1 MRSSMHSAAKVL
13 STEAASRLGRFS
25 LMKFVVN
32 DMSVKASK
40 LHVARM
46 EMGLKK
52 TALAKLSTGHR
63 TIIAT
68 CHIYAHWTLCIHSSQ
83 PGNTYYE
90 SVK

>member
-13 STEAASRLGRFS
+13 STEAASKLGRFS

-46 EMGLKK
+46 EWDFKNGF
-52 TALAKLSTGHR
+52 GQVV
-63 TIIAT
+63 
-68 CHIYAHWTLCIHSSQ
+68 HWT
-83 PGNTYYE
+83 
-90 SVK
+90 